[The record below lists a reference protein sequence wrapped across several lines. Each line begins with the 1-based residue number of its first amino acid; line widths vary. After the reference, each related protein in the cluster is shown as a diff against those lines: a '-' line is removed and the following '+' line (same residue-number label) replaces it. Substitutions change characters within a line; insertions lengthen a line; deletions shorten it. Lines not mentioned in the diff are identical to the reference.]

1 MSKKK
6 SRTNM
11 RAKATIS
18 HSATTSYQNATGK
31 ITYTFTNDYMFRAI
45 LQRNKTVLKGLICS
59 LLHLTPDS
67 VISITINNP
76 IELGKSIDNKEF
88 ILDINITLDNHTH
101 INLEMQVENELNWND
116 RSLSYLCRTFDQL
129 YRGQDYSYA
138 SPVIHIGFL
147 NFSLFPSN
155 AEFYATYKLLNV
167 KTHQEFSDKLT
178 LSVVDLT
185 HIDAATDEDRF
196 YQIDRWAK
204 LFKATT
210 WKELKNLT
218 KGDESMTQAAKELY
232 ECNADALIQQQC
244 RAREEY
250 YRQQRTLYKN
260 LKDAIEEKKQLTEKN
275 EQLAA
280 NNEQL
285 VANNEQLA
293 ANNEQLTL
301 EKKQVLETL
310 KAQEQIIDKS
320 TKQHAKDQKR
330 IAELEEK
337 LRRLQG

>member
-1 MSKKK
+1 MIILYCQPVKINWEFH
-6 SRTNM
+6 RGLNM
-11 RAKATIS
+11 
-18 HSATTSYQNATGK
+18 
-31 ITYTFTNDYMFRAI
+31 
-45 LQRNKTVLKGLICS
+45 
-59 LLHLTPDS
+59 
-67 VISITINNP
+67 
-76 IELGKSIDNKEF
+76 
-88 ILDINITLDNHTH
+88 
-101 INLEMQVENELNWND
+101 
-116 RSLSYLCRTFDQL
+116 
-129 YRGQDYSYA
+129 
-138 SPVIHIGFL
+138 
-147 NFSLFPSN
+147 
-155 AEFYATYKLLNV
+155 LNV

-185 HIDAATDEDRF
+185 HIDAVTDEDRF

-204 LFKATT
+204 LFKDTT

-285 VANNEQLA
+285 
-293 ANNEQLTL
+293 TL

>member
-1 MSKKK
+1 
-6 SRTNM
+6 M
-11 RAKATIS
+11 RAKATTS

-59 LLHLTPDS
+59 LLHLDPDS

-88 ILDINITLDNHTH
+88 VLDLNITLNNHTH

-129 YRGQDYSYA
+129 YRGQNYSHA

-155 AEFYATYKLLNV
+155 AEFYAIYKLLNF
-167 KTHQEFSDKLT
+167 KTHQEFSDKFT

-185 HIDAATDEDRF
+185 HIDEATEEDRF

-204 LFKATT
+204 IFRATT
-210 WKELKNLT
+210 WEELKTLAE
-218 KGDESMTQAAKELY
+218 GDEYMAQATQELY
-232 ECNADALIQQQC
+232 ECNADKLIQQQC

-250 YRQQRTLYKN
+250 YQYQRTINKA
-260 LKDAIEEKKQLTEKN
+260 LKDTTEERN
-275 EQLAA
+275 RLAA
-280 NNEQL
+280 EKEL
-285 VANNEQLA
+285 LA

-301 EKKQVLETL
+301 EREQILETL
-310 KAQEQIIDKS
+310 KAQEQIIDES
-320 TKQHAKDQKR
+320 TKQHAEDQKR